1 MTVISLEYQKPVGT
15 WHDRQTN
22 NKKME
27 DFNMSKLAGNDLMK
41 DMEFLIN
48 ELHKEWDRSGATK
61 ATVIIGIEEA
71 TEVNQT
77 LAAKIMEKQELLEK
91 DELSFKQSI
100 GLSRENYVLLRL
112 VKKIKAKEDKINE
125 KGLDMEFS
133 VPLDKEEYK
142 LFKSMFSPKL
152 V

>member
-1 MTVISLEYQKPVGT
+1 
-15 WHDRQTN
+15 
-22 NKKME
+22 ME

-48 ELHKEWDRSGATK
+48 ELYKEWDRSGATK
-61 ATVIIGIEEA
+61 ATVIIGIEES

-91 DELSFKQSI
+91 DELSFKQNI

-112 VKKIKAKEDKINE
+112 IKKIKAKENKTNE

>member
-1 MTVISLEYQKPVGT
+1 MTVNSLEYQKPVGT

-71 TEVNQT
+71 SEVKQT

-112 VKKIKAKEDKINE
+112 VKKIKAKEDKTNE

>member
-1 MTVISLEYQKPVGT
+1 MTVNSLEYQKPVWT

-77 LAAKIMEKQELLEK
+77 LAAKIVEKQELLEK

-112 VKKIKAKEDKINE
+112 VKKIKAKEDKTND

>member
-1 MTVISLEYQKPVGT
+1 MTVISLEYQKLVGT

-91 DELSFKQSI
+91 DELSFKQNI

-112 VKKIKAKEDKINE
+112 VKKIKAKEDKTND

>member
-1 MTVISLEYQKPVGT
+1 MTVNSLEYQKPVGT
-15 WHDRQTN
+15 WQDRQTN

-91 DELSFKQSI
+91 DELSFKQNI

-112 VKKIKAKEDKINE
+112 VKKIKAKEDKTNE

>member
-1 MTVISLEYQKPVGT
+1 MTVISLEYQKLVGT
-15 WHDRQTN
+15 WQDRQTN

-61 ATVIIGIEEA
+61 ATVIIGIEES

-91 DELSFKQSI
+91 DELSFKQNI

-112 VKKIKAKEDKINE
+112 VKKIKAKEDKTNE

>member
-1 MTVISLEYQKPVGT
+1 MTVISLEYQKLVGT

-61 ATVIIGIEEA
+61 ATVIIGIEES

-112 VKKIKAKEDKINE
+112 IKKIKAKENKTNE

>member
-1 MTVISLEYQKPVGT
+1 MTVISLEYQKLVGT

-61 ATVIIGIEEA
+61 ATVIIGIEES

-91 DELSFKQSI
+91 DELSFKQNI

-112 VKKIKAKEDKINE
+112 IKKIKAKENKTNE

>member
-1 MTVISLEYQKPVGT
+1 
-15 WHDRQTN
+15 
-22 NKKME
+22 
-27 DFNMSKLAGNDLMK
+27 MSKLAGNDLMK

-100 GLSRENYVLLRL
+100 GFSRENYVLLRL
-112 VKKIKAKEDKINE
+112 VKKIKAKEDKTNE

>member
-1 MTVISLEYQKPVGT
+1 MTVISLEYQKLVGT

-48 ELHKEWDRSGATK
+48 ELYKEWDRSGATK
-61 ATVIIGIEEA
+61 ATVIIGIEES

-91 DELSFKQSI
+91 DELSFKQNI

-112 VKKIKAKEDKINE
+112 IKKIKAKENKTNE

>member
-1 MTVISLEYQKPVGT
+1 
-15 WHDRQTN
+15 
-22 NKKME
+22 
-27 DFNMSKLAGNDLMK
+27 MSKLAGNDLMK

-61 ATVIIGIEEA
+61 ATVIIGIEES

-91 DELSFKQSI
+91 DELSFKQNI

-112 VKKIKAKEDKINE
+112 IKKIKAKENKTNE

>member
-1 MTVISLEYQKPVGT
+1 MTVISLGYQKPVGT
-15 WHDRQTN
+15 WQDRQTN

-91 DELSFKQSI
+91 NELSFKQSI

-112 VKKIKAKEDKINE
+112 VKKIKAKEDKTND

>member
-1 MTVISLEYQKPVGT
+1 
-15 WHDRQTN
+15 
-22 NKKME
+22 
-27 DFNMSKLAGNDLMK
+27 MSKLAGNDLMK

-61 ATVIIGIEEA
+61 ATVIIEIEEA

-77 LAAKIMEKQELLEK
+77 LAAKIVEKQEMLEK

-112 VKKIKAKEDKINE
+112 IKKIKSKEDKTNE

>member
-1 MTVISLEYQKPVGT
+1 M
-15 WHDRQTN
+15 
-22 NKKME
+22 
-27 DFNMSKLAGNDLMK
+27 
-41 DMEFLIN
+41 
-48 ELHKEWDRSGATK
+48 
-61 ATVIIGIEEA
+61 
-71 TEVNQT
+71 
-77 LAAKIMEKQELLEK
+77 LEK

-112 VKKIKAKEDKINE
+112 VKKIKAKEDKTND

>member
-1 MTVISLEYQKPVGT
+1 MTVNSLEYQKPVGT
-15 WHDRQTN
+15 WQDRQTN

-91 DELSFKQSI
+91 DEISFKQSI

-112 VKKIKAKEDKINE
+112 VKKIKAKEDKTNE

>member
-1 MTVISLEYQKPVGT
+1 MTVISLEYQKLVGT

-91 DELSFKQSI
+91 DELSFKQNI

-112 VKKIKAKEDKINE
+112 IKKIKAKENKTNE

>member
-1 MTVISLEYQKPVGT
+1 MTVNSLEYQKPVGT
-15 WHDRQTN
+15 WQDRQTN

-48 ELHKEWDRSGATK
+48 ELHKEWDRSGAKK

-112 VKKIKAKEDKINE
+112 VKKIKAKEDKTNE

-133 VPLDKEEYK
+133 LPLDKEEYK

>member
-1 MTVISLEYQKPVGT
+1 
-15 WHDRQTN
+15 
-22 NKKME
+22 ME

-61 ATVIIGIEEA
+61 ATVIIGIEES

-91 DELSFKQSI
+91 DELSFKQNI

-112 VKKIKAKEDKINE
+112 IKKIKAKENKTNE

-142 LFKSMFSPKL
+142 LFKRMFSPKL

>member
-1 MTVISLEYQKPVGT
+1 MTVNSLEYQKPVGT
-15 WHDRQTN
+15 WQDRQTN
-22 NKKME
+22 NEKME

-77 LAAKIMEKQELLEK
+77 LAAKIVEKQELLEK

-112 VKKIKAKEDKINE
+112 VKKIKAKEDKTND

>member
-1 MTVISLEYQKPVGT
+1 MTVNSLEYQKPVGT
-15 WHDRQTN
+15 WQDRQTN

-91 DELSFKQSI
+91 DEISFKQSI

-112 VKKIKAKEDKINE
+112 IKKIKSKEDKTNE

>member
-1 MTVISLEYQKPVGT
+1 MTVNSLEYQKPVGT
-15 WHDRQTN
+15 WQDRQTN

-61 ATVIIGIEEA
+61 VTVIIGIEEV

-112 VKKIKAKEDKINE
+112 VKKIKAKEDKTNE